1 MKKQPKDQIKIG
13 LFLQSEPHIQI
24 LFSNIS
30 THINV
35 SLHCGTEREA
45 TRYVYRSEI
54 SFVGSREKE
63 LLKIDMDVHW
73 KE

>member
-1 MKKQPKDQIKIG
+1 MQ
-13 LFLQSEPHIQI
+13 PHIQT

-30 THINV
+30 THINA
-35 SLHCGTEREA
+35 SLHCATEGEA
-45 TRYVYRSEI
+45 TRYVYRSEV

-63 LLKIDMDVHW
+63 LLEIDMDVHW